1 MINRY
6 PAHQRT
12 LEINILLRFIVSTI
26 LIILL
31 YLTFDLYKSSY
42 DAALKAAVS
51 IVVYGACYGLII
63 YTRGSRG
70 STRFVMCIFI
80 LSIIGGFFFQGGM
93 FGINSLD
100 MFGLIIVLL
109 IIFSGWDRN
118 VFVVIYFLVLGMM
131 IFVQLYRF
139 EWITDDGKDDTV
151 LMNIFEIIA
160 RIGNTVYI
168 NYLYKCEFERE
179 RVRVFD
185 VNEQLE
191 QTSIEISAQNEVIA
205 TYNKRLEVLVEER
218 TKDIQILNR
227 KLIEYAFFNSH
238 KVRGPLARILGLVY
252 LMKRATVSSQDNY
265 DHELVEHI
273 NMMDVCATEL
283 DDVIKTITK
292 LLDEET
298 KDLLETNTSISSKE
312 DYYTLITALIAKK
325 DDQYTGKSRTERAQ
339 TE

>member
-1 MINRY
+1 MIDLY

-12 LEINILLRFIVSTI
+12 LEINILLRFVRSTI

-51 IVVYGACYGLII
+51 VVVYGSCYGLII
-63 YTRGSRG
+63 YTRGSYG
-70 STRFVMCIFI
+70 STVFVMCIFI
-80 LSIIGGFFFQGGM
+80 LSIIGGFFFQGGI
-93 FGINSLD
+93 FGINSLY

-109 IIFSGWDRN
+109 TIFSGRDRN
-118 VFVVIYFLVLGMM
+118 AFIAIYFFVLSMM
-131 IFVQLYRF
+131 AYVQLCHS
-139 EWITDDGKDDTV
+139 EWIIDDGKDDTV
-151 LMNIFEIIA
+151 LMNIFEIMA
-160 RIGNTVYI
+160 CIGNTVYI
-168 NYLYKCEFERE
+168 NYLYKCEFEKE

-185 VNEQLE
+185 AHEQLE
-191 QTSIEISAQNEVIA
+191 QTSIEISTQNEAIA

-218 TKDIQILNR
+218 MKDIQILNR

-238 KVRGPLARILGLVY
+238 KVRGPLARILGLIY
-252 LMKRATVSSQDNY
+252 LMKRITVSSQDNY

-312 DYYTLITALIAKK
+312 DYYTLITALIVKK
-325 DDQYTGKSRTERAQ
+325 DDLYTGKSRTDKV
-339 TE
+339 